1 MIAKVVT
8 VVLGVFYSIGLFLIC
23 LYFTCPAFANYG
35 STLCKSSAEYHCYRI
50 KHNETWAKLFPDG
63 NERDLV
69 MRINRM
75 NTKLYPDL
83 TIAIPNSDDT
93 NIMDY
98 SPLPIHIDPPGAD
111 APGDQ
116 LIYISLQK
124 QAFGAYN
131 SDGNLVYWGPVSG
144 ARGYCPDI
152 HRGCHTPLGHFS
164 ILWKEGPGCISSKY
178 PVGEGG
184 SPMPYCMHFHGGYAL
199 HGSYEVP
206 GYNASHGCVR
216 MFVNDARWLNQE
228 FTEDG
233 NTIVIINP

>member
-1 MIAKVVT
+1 MVAKVVT
-8 VVLGVFYSIGLFLIC
+8 VFIAVLYLSS
-23 LYFTCPAFANYG
+23 PAFANYG
-35 STLCKSSAEYHCYRI
+35 STLCKASTEYSCYQVKRS
-50 KHNETWAKLFPDG
+50 ETWVKLFPDEK
-63 NERDLV
+63 ERDLV

-75 NTKLYPDL
+75 NTRLYPGL
-83 TIAIPNSDDT
+83 TIAVPNSDDS

-98 SPLPIHIDPPGAD
+98 SPLPARID
-111 APGDQ
+111 APGNQ
-116 LIYISLQK
+116 LIYVSLDK
-124 QAFGAYN
+124 EAFGAYN
-131 SDGNLVYWGPVSG
+131 SAGNLVYWGPVSG

-152 HRGCHTPLGHFS
+152 HRGCHTPLGHFP

-216 MFVNDARWLNQE
+216 MFVDDARWLNKE

-233 NTIVIINP
+233 ETSVIIKP